1 MIKTIFISAFVVGIL
16 TGMISG
22 NFGTSV
28 FMFIFCLIIGFLTW
42 GAIEFLKQIFK

>member
-1 MIKTIFISAFVVGIL
+1 MIKFIFISAFVVGIL

-28 FMFIFCLIIGFLTW
+28 FMFIFSLLIGFLTW
-42 GAIEFLKQIFK
+42 GAIELLKHIFK